1 MELLKQLNAIRDA
14 TNRSLLMNNNRTDSE
29 NVPNTI
35 PPRTP
40 SGAGDDVSDDEERTC
55 EKEEEENENEEEKK
69 MRRRPFK
76 YAKAISQMMMRKG
89 GGKGGAG
96 TDDDGN
102 VDGDDKEATTRIT
115 CASQNGVACA
125 FGFANGDLLVADAET
140 GERVALFKRESS
152 EDDDDDDGDDK
163 NNENN
168 NNNNNNN
175 NSITCISFDAT
186 GTFLCSSSANGTVRV
201 RHVVVV
207 DDDDDEDDDD
217 DDDDD
222 GAPKTPKLINAK
234 KKKKVIR
241 VHDDVDGETL
251 AVTHKSSVN
260 CCVIDPNFA
269 SRRNRFVMFGGRQS
283 SELVLHCFANT
294 KNASQMTKAK
304 TIVLQKN
311 DGPIRAVAWR
321 HNVLAWASN
330 AGVRLR
336 DATAPVGLARWEKP
350 PGSKARFSQ
359 RDPVFAW
366 NDKTVTTEGS
376 AELMLAWADAVVVFR
391 IRQSSN
397 GGGTGNGTNSTT
409 ENSNSKN
416 NNAGGS
422 KNAAAALIESIA
434 RSTSSSGGGNNKNT
448 ITTGLLRSGT
458 PPLKSDNTVK
468 RVEICA
474 TFQTPYLVCGIAP
487 YASKKLVLLAW
498 WPPREEDD
506 NDNDEVEKKSVS
518 LSNVELRIADWR
530 DEASWI
536 DALPL
541 TTSSSGS
548 DVVFGPVIS
557 PNAVSMSHYQPTDST
572 SSSFSTSSAS
582 NLKSISLL
590 SKQHEY
596 LVASSEVVL
605 IAKQRSAQDTVFDAL
620 RRQKDN
626 DDDSA
631 LDICEKYEHLGEL
644 RKGAA
649 LAVAE
654 ASVTRAFD
662 AQNYALAAKRCP
674 RALGRNPEKWRFWAK
689 KFASVNKLGDL
700 AFYVPVTS
708 GSSDADGEAPL
719 KRSTYELILM
729 ATLSDPETQPTFLA
743 LVKTWPAKC
752 VDVGALTRE
761 VRLKAARVRRM
772 ISAQSIDGFLDDEH
786 HYHRRRQGSKEDS
799 IQEVA
804 STSSMNNFEESSV
817 MPYSTMIG
825 ETQSILDEALAEL
838 YVMDGKVDRAL
849 EAYLSNGRP
858 PTISALDFIDRRN
871 LGGSVPIDKIGELF
885 VADAVKAAKV
895 FAACECKSNDF
906 YHHHHH
912 HLGDM
917 SEKQLAAE
925 DAIIPDSIVLSELDR
940 CDEFTD
946 ESERRDAQLKYLE
959 ALCDLDPDRYHMHHE
974 AVCRLTAQRNPK
986 ELLSRLVK
994 SARFIPD
1001 QLPLELSRREK
1012 KDIFDA
1018 QTKKFF
1024 SGNLNDPNET
1034 YCYVP
1039 DAYAHALA
1047 RNGRVLEALDVIVT
1061 ELGDISGACELVNA
1075 VTAECTDEEKKL
1087 FWRKIIELAQKSDK
1101 EAALLSSSSTSS
1113 SSSSFALLLQ
1123 RKSSEKKKKPPIL
1136 FNAELIENAPIG
1148 VTIDKSLKK
1157 NLVKIVSETRR
1168 ESEKWSKMRGKVA
1181 KEKMETT
1188 RLRVECGTRASPRDG
1203 VRFVVKPKEK
1213 KKKKQKRPNAAAV
1226 AAAPN

>member
-14 TNRSLLMNNNRTDSE
+14 TNRSLMLSSSSSNDNNNNNNRDSDGNGNNNNYVE
-29 NVPNTI
+29 V
-35 PPRTP
+35 
-40 SGAGDDVSDDEERTC
+40 DEKLKVLETV
-55 EKEEEENENEEEKK
+55 KEEEEEEEVEEEEAEEKTR
-69 MRRRPFK
+69 RRRPFK
-76 YAKAISQMMMRKG
+76 YARALRSCDFTT
-89 GGKGGAG
+89 ASSSG
-96 TDDDGN
+96 TR
-102 VDGDDKEATTRIT
+102 ATIT
-115 CASQNGVACA
+115 CAAQNGVACA
-125 FGFANGDLLVADAET
+125 FGFDNGDLLVADAKT
-140 GERVALFKRESS
+140 GERVALFKEEAANSSSS
-152 EDDDDDDGDDK
+152 ENGNADSS
-163 NNENN
+163 NR
-168 NNNNNNN
+168 
-175 NSITCISFDAT
+175 ITCISFDAT
-186 GTFLCSSSANGTVRV
+186 GTFLCSSSANGTVKV

-207 DDDDDEDDDD
+207 DDDDDDDEDDEDD
-217 DDDDD
+217 S
-222 GAPKTPKLINAK
+222 APKTPKVSNNGNK
-234 KKKKVIR
+234 KKSKKKIIR
-241 VHDDVDGETL
+241 VHDDVDGESL
-251 AVTHKSSVN
+251 IVTHKSSVN

-269 SRRNRFVMFGGRQS
+269 SRRNRFVMFGGHQS

-336 DATAPVGLARWEKP
+336 DATSPVGLARWEKP
-350 PGSKARFSQ
+350 PGSKARFAQ

-397 GGGTGNGTNSTT
+397 VGGRGNGANSTAG
-409 ENSNSKN
+409 NSNNSSN
-416 NNAGGS
+416 SNNASSS

-434 RSTSSSGGGNNKNT
+434 RSSSSGGNSKNAAG
-448 ITTGLLRSGT
+448 GLLRSGT
-458 PPLKSDNTVK
+458 PPLKNENTVK

-487 YASKKLVLLAW
+487 YASKKLALLAW
-498 WPPREEDD
+498 WPPANNKENEDGDTSVDVDDEDD
-506 NDNDEVEKKSVS
+506 ES
-518 LSNVELRIADWR
+518 LSSSSNVELRIADWR

-541 TTSSSGS
+541 TTSPSGA
-548 DVVFGPVIS
+548 DVFGPVKS
-557 PNAVSMSHYQPTDST
+557 PNTVSMTHYLP
-572 SSSFSTSSAS
+572 AE
-582 NLKSISLL
+582 
-590 SKQHEY
+590 QHEY

-605 IAKQRSAQDTVFDAL
+605 IAKQRSAQDAVFDAL

-631 LDICEKYEHLGEL
+631 IDMCEKYERLGEL

-654 ASVTRAFD
+654 AFVTRAFD

-674 RALGRNPEKWRFWAK
+674 RALARDPEKWRFWAK
-689 KFASVNKLGDL
+689 KFAAVKKLGDL

-708 GSSDADGEAPL
+708 VGSDADGEAPL

-752 VDVGALTRE
+752 FDVSALTRE
-761 VRLKAARVRRM
+761 VRIKAARVRRM
-772 ISAQSIDGFLDDEH
+772 ISAQSVGGFLDDEH
-786 HYHRRRQGSKEDS
+786 HHHYRQGGKEDS

-804 STSSMNNFEESSV
+804 SSLSNFEESNV
-817 MPYSTMIG
+817 MPYCTMIG

-895 FAACECKSNDF
+895 FAACECKANHSGHHNYSSDAND
-906 YHHHHH
+906 
-912 HLGDM
+912 
-917 SEKQLAAE
+917 KQFAEE
-925 DAIIPDSIVLSELDR
+925 DAVIPDSIVLAELER

-974 AVCRLTAQRNPK
+974 ALCRLTAQRNPK

-1001 QLPLELSRREK
+1001 HLPLELSRREK
-1012 KDIFDA
+1012 QDIFDA
-1018 QTKKFF
+1018 ATKKFF
-1024 SGNLNDPNET
+1024 SGNLNDPNEA

-1101 EAALLSSSSTSS
+1101 EAMLSSSSSSS

-1123 RKSSEKKKKPPIL
+1123 RKSSEKSKKPPIL
-1136 FNAELIENAPIG
+1136 FNAELVENVPTG
-1148 VTIDKSLKK
+1148 VTIDSLKK

-1188 RLRVECGTRASPRDG
+1188 RLRFECGTRASPRDG
-1203 VRFVVKPKEK
+1203 VRFVVKPKKEK
-1213 KKKKQKRPNAAAV
+1213 KKPNPPTKKFSF
-1226 AAAPN
+1226 

>member
-1 MELLKQLNAIRDA
+1 MEVLKQLNAIRDA
-14 TNRSLLMNNNRTDSE
+14 TNRASSSFTFTDDVNGDE
-29 NVPNTI
+29 KGGGGEEEAEIAPK
-35 PPRTP
+35 RQ
-40 SGAGDDVSDDEERTC
+40 GDDDFDEKASLDKKKNEDER
-55 EKEEEENENEEEKK
+55 KK
-69 MRRRPFK
+69 RPFK
-76 YAKAISQMMMRKG
+76 YAKALD
-89 GGKGGAG
+89 G
-96 TDDDGN
+96 TGTNTSSDEKASSSSLSTAAPARRRARREK
-102 VDGDDKEATTRIT
+102 VT
-115 CASQNGVACA
+115 CAAQNGVAFA
-125 FGFANGDLLVADAET
+125 FGFADGTVLVTDAQT
-140 GERVALFKRESS
+140 GEKVALFECA
-152 EDDDDDDGDDK
+152 EDGGG
-163 NNENN
+163 EGEE
-168 NNNNNNN
+168 
-175 NSITCISFDAT
+175 NSITCISFDVT
-186 GTFLCSSSANGTVRV
+186 GTFLCSSSTNGTVKV
-201 RHVVVV
+201 RHVVAVDDDEDDKDDDDDND
-207 DDDDDEDDDD
+207 DDDDDEDGDQKS
-217 DDDDD
+217 
-222 GAPKTPKLINAK
+222 PTKTSNK
-234 KKKKVIR
+234 KKFTQKRIR
-241 VHDDVDGETL
+241 AYDDVSGETL

-269 SRRNRFVMFGGRQS
+269 SRRNRFVMFGGHQS

-330 AGVRLR
+330 SGVRLR

-350 PGSKARFSQ
+350 PGSKARFMQ

-391 IRQSSN
+391 IRQSSSGSRN
-397 GGGTGNGTNSTT
+397 GGTT
-409 ENSNSKN
+409 ENNSNS
-416 NNAGGS
+416 NANSS
-422 KNAAAALIESIA
+422 KNAAAAFIESIA
-434 RSTSSSGGGNNKNT
+434 RSNSSGSNNKNT
-448 ITTGLLRSGT
+448 AGLLRSGT
-458 PPLKSDNTVK
+458 PPLKNDHTIK

-474 TFQTPYLVCGIAP
+474 TFQTPYLVCGVAP
-487 YASKKLVLLAW
+487 YASKKLALLAW
-498 WPPREEDD
+498 WPPKENERGRKEDD
-506 NDNDEVEKKSVS
+506 KKEGSIDDDDEEEEKEESFS
-518 LSNVELRIADWR
+518 TSSNVEMRIVGWR

-541 TTSSSGS
+541 TSSSGS
-548 DVVFGPVIS
+548 DGFGFVES
-557 PNAVSMSHYQPTDST
+557 PNMVSMSHYQPGDST
-572 SSSFSTSSAS
+572 YSLSSAA

-590 SKQHEY
+590 SPEQHEY
-596 LVASSEVVL
+596 LVASWEVVL
-605 IAKQRSAQDTVFDAL
+605 IAKQRSAQDAVFDAL

-626 DDDSA
+626 DDDLA
-631 LDICEKYEHLGEL
+631 IDICEKYEQLGEL

-662 AQNYALAAKRCP
+662 TQNYALAAKRCP
-674 RALGRNPEKWRFWAK
+674 RALARDPDKWRFWAK
-689 KFASVNKLGDL
+689 KFASVNKLGEL

-752 VDVGALTRE
+752 FDVSALTRE

-772 ISAQSIDGFLDDEH
+772 ISAQSVGGFLDDDH
-786 HYHRRRQGSKEDS
+786 HQYRHRQGGKEDS
-799 IQEVA
+799 IKEVA
-804 STSSMNNFEESSV
+804 STSSLNNFEESNV

-838 YVMDGKVDRAL
+838 YIMDGKVDRAL

-858 PTISALDFIDRRN
+858 PTVSALDFIDRRN

-885 VADAVKAAKV
+885 VADAGKAAKV
-895 FAACECKSNDF
+895 FATCEYKSSGDS
-906 YHHHHH
+906 YHHRY
-912 HLGDM
+912 GDM
-917 SEKQLAAE
+917 KDKEVAAAE
-925 DAIIPDSIVLSELDR
+925 AIIPDSIVLSELDR

-946 ESERRDAQLKYLE
+946 EYERRDAQLKYLE

-994 SARFIPD
+994 SARYIPD
-1001 QLPLELSRREK
+1001 ALPLELSRREK
-1012 KDIFDA
+1012 KDIVDDE
-1018 QTKKFF
+1018 TKKFF
-1024 SGNLNDPNET
+1024 SGNLNDPNKA

-1047 RNGRVLEALDVIVT
+1047 RNRRVLEALDVIVT

-1075 VTAECTDEEKKL
+1075 VTAECSDEEKKL

-1101 EAALLSSSSTSS
+1101 EMVSTTS

-1123 RKSSEKKKKPPIL
+1123 RKSSEKKKNPPIV
-1136 FNAELIENAPIG
+1136 FNAELIENVPTG
-1148 VTIDKSLKK
+1148 VTIDSLKR
-1157 NLVKIVSETRR
+1157 NLVKIVSETRK
-1168 ESEKWSKMRGKVA
+1168 ESEKWSKTRGKVA
-1181 KEKMETT
+1181 KEKMEIT
-1188 RLRVECGTRASPRDG
+1188 RLRVECGARASPRDG
-1203 VRFVVKPKEK
+1203 VRFIVKPKEK
-1213 KKKKQKRPNAAAV
+1213 KKP
-1226 AAAPN
+1226 AAPKTIAF

>member
-1 MELLKQLNAIRDA
+1 MEVLKQLNAIRDA
-14 TNRSLLMNNNRTDSE
+14 TNRASSSFSSSFTD
-29 NVPNTI
+29 
-35 PPRTP
+35 
-40 SGAGDDVSDDEERTC
+40 DDEKGGR
-55 EKEEEENENEEEKK
+55 EEEETEAEIAPPKRQFCDDDDDAFDEKALALEDKKKNEEEERKK
-69 MRRRPFK
+69 KRPFK
-76 YAKAISQMMMRKG
+76 YAKALD
-89 GGKGGAG
+89 G
-96 TDDDGN
+96 TGTNTSSDEKASSSSSSLSTAAAARRRGRREK
-102 VDGDDKEATTRIT
+102 VT
-115 CASQNGVACA
+115 CTAQNGVACA
-125 FGFANGDLLVADAET
+125 FGFADGTVLVTDAQT
-140 GERVALFKRESS
+140 GEKVALFECA
-152 EDDDDDDGDDK
+152 EDGGGGGG
-163 NNENN
+163 EE
-168 NNNNNNN
+168 
-175 NSITCISFDAT
+175 NSITCISFDVT
-186 GTFLCSSSANGTVRV
+186 GTFLCSSSTNGTVKV
-201 RHVVVV
+201 RHVVAV
-207 DDDDDEDDDD
+207 DDDEDDKDEDNDDDD

-222 GAPKTPKLINAK
+222 DDEDGDPKSPTKTSIK
-234 KKKKVIR
+234 KKFTEKRIR
-241 VHDDVDGETL
+241 AYDDVSGETL

-269 SRRNRFVMFGGRQS
+269 SRRNRFVMFGGHQS

-330 AGVRLR
+330 SGVRLR

-350 PGSKARFSQ
+350 PGSKARFMQ

-391 IRQSSN
+391 IRQSSSGSRN
-397 GGGTGNGTNSTT
+397 GGTT
-409 ENSNSKN
+409 ENNSNSN
-416 NNAGGS
+416 TNSSS
-422 KNAAAALIESIA
+422 KNVAAAFIESIA
-434 RSTSSSGGGNNKNT
+434 RSNSSGSNNKNT
-448 ITTGLLRSGT
+448 AAGLLRSGT
-458 PPLKSDNTVK
+458 PPLKNEHTIK

-474 TFQTPYLVCGIAP
+474 TFQTPYLVCGVAP
-487 YASKKLVLLAW
+487 YASKKLALLAW
-498 WPPREEDD
+498 WPPKENERGRKEDD
-506 NDNDEVEKKSVS
+506 KKEGSIDDDDDDDDDDEEKEESFS
-518 LSNVELRIADWR
+518 TSSNVEMRIVDWR

-541 TTSSSGS
+541 TSSSSGS
-548 DVVFGPVIS
+548 DGFGLVES
-557 PNAVSMSHYQPTDST
+557 PNMVSMSHYQPSDST
-572 SSSFSTSSAS
+572 YSLSSAA

-590 SKQHEY
+590 SPEQHEY
-596 LVASSEVVL
+596 LVASWEVVL
-605 IAKQRSAQDTVFDAL
+605 IAKQRSAQDAVFDAL

-626 DDDSA
+626 DDDLA
-631 LDICEKYEHLGEL
+631 IDICEKYEQLGEL

-662 AQNYALAAKRCP
+662 TQNYALAAKRCP
-674 RALGRNPEKWRFWAK
+674 RALARDPDKWRFWAK
-689 KFASVNKLGDL
+689 KFASVNKLGEL

-708 GSSDADGEAPL
+708 GSSNADGEAPL

-752 VDVGALTRE
+752 FDVSALTRE

-772 ISAQSIDGFLDDEH
+772 ISAQSVGGFLDDDH
-786 HYHRRRQGSKEDS
+786 HQYRHRQGGKEDS
-799 IQEVA
+799 IKEVA
-804 STSSMNNFEESSV
+804 STSSLNNFEESNV

-838 YVMDGKVDRAL
+838 YIMDGKVDRAL

-858 PTISALDFIDRRN
+858 PTVSALDFIDRRN

-885 VADAVKAAKV
+885 VADAGKAAKV
-895 FAACECKSNDF
+895 FATCEYKSSGDS
-906 YHHHHH
+906 YHHRY
-912 HLGDM
+912 GDM
-917 SEKQLAAE
+917 KDEEVAAAE
-925 DAIIPDSIVLSELDR
+925 AIIPDSIVLSELDR

-946 ESERRDAQLKYLE
+946 EYERRDAQLKYLE

-994 SARFIPD
+994 SARYIPD
-1001 QLPLELSRREK
+1001 ALPLELSRREK
-1012 KDIFDA
+1012 KDIVDDE
-1018 QTKKFF
+1018 TKKFF
-1024 SGNLNDPNET
+1024 SGNLNDPNKA

-1047 RNGRVLEALDVIVT
+1047 RNRRVLEALDVIVT

-1075 VTAECTDEEKKL
+1075 VTAECSDEEKKL
-1087 FWRKIIELAQKSDK
+1087 FWRKIIELAQKSDN
-1101 EAALLSSSSTSS
+1101 EMVSTTS

-1123 RKSSEKKKKPPIL
+1123 RKSSEKKKNPPIV
-1136 FNAELIENAPIG
+1136 FNAELIENVPTG
-1148 VTIDKSLKK
+1148 VTIDSLKK
-1157 NLVKIVSETRR
+1157 NLVKIVSETRK
-1168 ESEKWSKMRGKVA
+1168 ESEKWSKTRGKVA
-1181 KEKMETT
+1181 KEKMEIT
-1188 RLRVECGTRASPRDG
+1188 RLRVECGARASPRDG
-1203 VRFVVKPKEK
+1203 VRFIVKPKEK
-1213 KKKKQKRPNAAAV
+1213 KKP
-1226 AAAPN
+1226 AAPKTIAL